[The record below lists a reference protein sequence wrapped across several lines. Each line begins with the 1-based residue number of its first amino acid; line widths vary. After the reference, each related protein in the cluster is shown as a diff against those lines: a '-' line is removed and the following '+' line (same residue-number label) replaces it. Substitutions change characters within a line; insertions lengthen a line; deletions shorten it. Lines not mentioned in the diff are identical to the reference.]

1 MVLLTEEEN
10 IVDEKTVCALGL
22 FDGVHLGHRLVIG
35 RAAELAK
42 NDMKTAVFT
51 FDSET
56 VTSKGRL
63 ELLLDEE
70 EKRRKI
76 SELGADYIYSPDFS
90 LYKDLSAED
99 FVRKILVGKLNCGA
113 AVCGKD
119 YRFGREAQGDTEL
132 LSRLGEKYGF
142 KVASLDKLMQDG
154 EEVSSSVI
162 REHIRKGEIERANA
176 LLGYTFGYRLKVEH
190 GNELGRTWNFP
201 TINQV
206 LPEKTVLPE
215 FGVYCSRV
223 TIDGKQYVGV
233 TNIGVKPT
241 VNSSELPLAETY
253 IVDFDG
259 DLYGRTVE
267 ILLDRFVRPERKFDS
282 FEELKAEIGRN
293 VQQAKEYF
301 SEQG

>member
-99 FVRKILVGKLNCGA
+99 FVRKILVVRPPGPPAWHAADQVGA
-113 AVCGKD
+113 GGSGPAVSGPQGIRGNHLLPAKPQGA
-119 YRFGREAQGDTEL
+119 GRELHA
-132 LSRLGEKYGF
+132 
-142 KVASLDKLMQDG
+142 
-154 EEVSSSVI
+154 
-162 REHIRKGEIERANA
+162 H
-176 LLGYTFGYRLKVEH
+176 H
-190 GNELGRTWNFP
+190 
-201 TINQV
+201 
-206 LPEKTVLPE
+206 PE
-215 FGVYCSRV
+215 
-223 TIDGKQYVGV
+223 
-233 TNIGVKPT
+233 
-241 VNSSELPLAETY
+241 
-253 IVDFDG
+253 
-259 DLYGRTVE
+259 
-267 ILLDRFVRPERKFDS
+267 
-282 FEELKAEIGRN
+282 
-293 VQQAKEYF
+293 
-301 SEQG
+301 